1 MRAATER
8 CAAGFFSGSHGGRF
22 IPFCSPVM
30 RCVIVAPETVK
41 IESMSRL
48 STARKFAAVAR
59 VAWQVVGQHA
69 SRNRTLNAVGAA
81 ARATARSCGHVLHL
95 LWLEVTGT
103 IFLSLAAVGLIALSR
118 EWSKYQAGHTTSVRL
133 AVAVL
138 FTVTFAWFG
147 LSSFWRVRRKGRGA
161 R

>member
-1 MRAATER
+1 
-8 CAAGFFSGSHGGRF
+8 
-22 IPFCSPVM
+22 M

-41 IESMSRL
+41 IESVSQL
-48 STARKFAAVAR
+48 SAAQKFAAVAR
-59 VAWQVVGQHA
+59 VASQVVAQHA
-69 SRNRTLNAVGAA
+69 SRSRMLKAVGSA

-118 EWSKYQAGHTTSVRL
+118 EWGKYQAGHTTAGRL

-147 LSSFWRVRRKGRGA
+147 LSSFWRVRRKSRGT

>member
-1 MRAATER
+1 
-8 CAAGFFSGSHGGRF
+8 
-22 IPFCSPVM
+22 M

-41 IESMSRL
+41 IESVSQL

-59 VAWQVVGQHA
+59 VASQVVAQRA
-69 SRNRTLNAVGAA
+69 SRSRTLKAVGLA

-118 EWSKYQAGHTTSVRL
+118 EWGKYQAGHATAGRV

-147 LSSFWRVRRKGRGA
+147 LSSFWRVRRKGRET

>member
-1 MRAATER
+1 MRVATER
-8 CAAGFFSGSHGGRF
+8 CAAGFSQYRLARRS
-22 IPFCSPVM
+22 SSSYSST
-30 RCVIVAPETVK
+30 RCAIVAPETAK
-41 IESMSRL
+41 IESVSQL
-48 STARKFAAVAR
+48 SAARKFGVAARIAS
-59 VAWQVVGQHA
+59 QVVTQHA
-69 SRNRTLNAVGAA
+69 SRSRTLKAVGAA

-95 LWLEVTGT
+95 LWLEVTGA

-118 EWSKYQAGHTTSVRL
+118 EWGKYQAGHTTSGRV

-161 R
+161 K

>member
-1 MRAATER
+1 MR
-8 CAAGFFSGSHGGRF
+8 CA
-22 IPFCSPVM
+22 
-30 RCVIVAPETVK
+30 IVAPETVK
-41 IESMSRL
+41 IEGVSQL
-48 STARKFAAVAR
+48 SAARKFGVVSRVTSQAVSQR
-59 VAWQVVGQHA
+59 I
-69 SRNRTLNAVGAA
+69 SRSRTLKAVGTA

-103 IFLSLAAVGLIALSR
+103 IFLSLAGVGLIALSR
-118 EWSKYQAGHTTSVRL
+118 EWGKYQAGHTTSGRV